1 MGYIWSFW
9 SKCVSGQGILER
21 LEAGEVILGDGS
33 YGNTLEKRGYVKVQ
47 LFSKQK
53 FSEQQIFHCLFVCL
67 PGGQLHAGEQ
77 CRTPWGRWTIGAR
90 VRKLKNQTL
99 NNYLVIWWE
108 TVIKHIIAV
117 DVHYRW
123 CCCMITLLKH
133 IQKSNSN
140 KYPVVEGNHIL
151 QPLFDLYVVVWEHIS
166 FQPGMQEQEQTL
178 LRHSPTT
185 REMWGCLKA
194 ATSLANRSTRW
205 VFSLKAAF
213 T

>member
-1 MGYIWSFW
+1 MCIWSGD
-9 SKCVSGQGILER
+9 S
-21 LEAGEVILGDGS
+21 GEVGGGGGDPWWRQLCQHLGEERICQGAS
-33 YGNTLEKRGYVKVQ
+33 LLKTKNLALVNKN
-47 LFSKQK
+47 
-53 FSEQQIFHCLFVCL
+53 LFVCL
-67 PGGQLHAGEQ
+67 PGGQLHTGEQ
-77 CRTPWGRWTIGAR
+77 CGTPWGRWTIGAR

-99 NNYLVIWWE
+99 NNYLVICWE
-108 TVIKHIIAV
+108 TVFKHIISI

-194 ATSLANRSTRW
+194 ATSHVNRSTRW

-213 T
+213 N